1 MYALAYPSAYVCLS
15 YPSLTKH
22 TYVGRPTHPPPRMH
36 IFLFILLLICPPL
49 FCDST
54 LPFVPGW
61 EKLASSL
68 ASPIE
73 QDDLQA
79 ARRVGAV
86 TENQVDPPLIVF
98 HG

>member
-1 MYALAYPSAYVCLS
+1 MYALAYPSVHVFPFS
-15 YPSLTKH
+15 RQTH
-22 TYVGRPTHPPPRMH
+22 IVGLPTHPPPRMH

-79 ARRVGAV
+79 ARGVGAV